1 MKKIIKFSKNIE
13 DIFDIKKN
21 LIKEN
26 NINLKKTLKINN
38 EFKKLKKRKKC
49 IICGY
54 KLESEDFIS
63 HKVSYVICKKCSH
76 LNGKH
81 VMHKKFNEKI
91 YSSNKGKNY
100 SYLYTKLFL
109 KRLQKIYN
117 PKLKFIKNSIR
128 EKIKVLDFGCGA
140 GHFVKACENNG
151 IIATGI
157 DPNKELI
164 KTGNKYL
171 KKNKI
176 KSLNIKKSIEEIKST
191 NSNLISL
198 IFVLEHLENPN
209 EIFAA
214 FKKSQAKYLFVAVP
228 LFSFSVFIENVFPKV
243 YPRQLGGAHTNLYTN
258 ESLNFI
264 AKKYRLKIISEWWFG
279 SDFSDLYRSMLT
291 SSNYKTNIYKKKLDK
306 FLLKNINKFQ
316 KILDES
322 KLSSEVHLIFKKI

>member
-164 KTGNKYL
+164 KTGNK
-171 KKNKI
+171 
-176 KSLNIKKSIEEIKST
+176 
-191 NSNLISL
+191 
-198 IFVLEHLENPN
+198 
-209 EIFAA
+209 
-214 FKKSQAKYLFVAVP
+214 
-228 LFSFSVFIENVFPKV
+228 
-243 YPRQLGGAHTNLYTN
+243 
-258 ESLNFI
+258 
-264 AKKYRLKIISEWWFG
+264 
-279 SDFSDLYRSMLT
+279 
-291 SSNYKTNIYKKKLDK
+291 
-306 FLLKNINKFQ
+306 
-316 KILDES
+316 
-322 KLSSEVHLIFKKI
+322 